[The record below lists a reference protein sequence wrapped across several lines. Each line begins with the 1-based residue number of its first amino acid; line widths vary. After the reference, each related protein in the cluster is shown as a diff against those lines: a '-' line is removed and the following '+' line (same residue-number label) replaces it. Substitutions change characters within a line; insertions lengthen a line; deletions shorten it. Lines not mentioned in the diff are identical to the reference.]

1 MCSSDLEGK
10 LPPDKLEDAQKNAI
24 LRLIEVAKKSHF
36 RVGDASPGGQRG
48 RGGKGGAKK
57 QGPTCAACKKA
68 KTVVLK
74 TKAGKDWLKC
84 EACGAKFWPDKDGKG
99 CGKQWDS
106 Q

>member
-1 MCSSDLEGK
+1 LQITDHQVDYVLIGGQALALHGFARGTEDIDLL
-10 LPPDKLEDAQKNAI
+10 LPIDSVN
-24 LRLIEVAKKSHF
+24 
-36 RVGDASPGGQRG
+36 GQRG

-84 EACGAKFWPDKDGKG
+84 EAPRYLMWVEDRMLGTASGGRKVVG
-99 CGKQWDS
+99 
-106 Q
+106 